1 MGCRQPGFDVSANH
15 RCPSSS
21 PLPLQQPAFILNSF
35 ANVLL
40 YTTTTTTT
48 TTISAIATFVL
59 MFVSS
64 SFHVKYQAN
73 QPLVAKLFPF
83 LSYEEREAFLHKF
96 V

>member
-15 RCPSSS
+15 RCPSS
-21 PLPLQQPAFILNSF
+21 PLPLQQPAFILNLF

-40 YTTTTTTT
+40 YT

-64 SFHVKYQAN
+64 SFHVKYQTN

-83 LSYEEREAFLHKF
+83 LSYEER
-96 V
+96 